1 MKTQLNTFAWRA
13 FALMFVI
20 ALTVVFTA
28 CGGSNLSPL
37 DELSASTPDSGDVY
51 RVQTGDILDIQVWGE
66 PRLSGEVLVRE
77 DGKFTLPLVDE
88 VIAEGKTAKEI
99 RAEMTSKLKEFIP
112 AASVSVAV
120 SHTAPTRYFL
130 SGQFLKPGEYRSDKK
145 ITFLQAV
152 ATGGGFAPFADD
164 SSIILIRRSP
174 QGEMRYELDYT
185 RVVEGKEPNPVL
197 RTGDI
202 IAVK

>member
-1 MKTQLNTFAWRA
+1 MKTRFNYFGWRA
-13 FALMFVI
+13 FALMFVF
-20 ALTVVFTA
+20 AGVFSG
-28 CGGSNLSPL
+28 CGSSNLSPL
-37 DELSASTPDSGDVY
+37 DELSTISPEAGDIY
-51 RVQTGDILDIQVWGE
+51 RVQAGDILDVQVWGE
-66 PRLSGEVLVRE
+66 PRLSGEVVVRE

-99 RAEMTSKLKEFIP
+99 RAEMTNSLKEFIP
-112 AASVSVAV
+112 AATVSVAV

-145 ITFLQAV
+145 ITFLQAI

-164 SSIILIRRSP
+164 SSIILIRRSS

-197 RTGDI
+197 RAGDI